1 MTKTILVIA
10 AFFLSAC
17 GGAPAQSSGSPGEQS
32 QAVTPSVSGSYA
44 LTMSSPIVN
53 AFTAFS
59 GTMVVTQSGNQ
70 LTATAAVSNPN
81 LPDPSFSAQTV
92 TLSGTVS
99 DAGDVTLS
107 GAGLAMQGKFSAAD
121 GSLSGGCTGLYAGA
135 VWKATL
141 R

>member
-1 MTKTILVIA
+1 MTKSILVIA
-10 AFFLSAC
+10 ALFLAAC
-17 GGAPAQSSGSPGEQS
+17 GGTTAQSSVPGEQS
-32 QAVTPSVSGSYA
+32 QAVTPSVSGGYA
-44 LTMSSPIVN
+44 LTMSSPIAN

-59 GTMVVTQSGNQ
+59 GTMQVTQSGNQ
-70 LTATAAVSNPN
+70 LTASATVSNPN

-92 TLSGTVS
+92 TLSGTIS

-107 GAGLAMQGKFSAAD
+107 GAGLALQGKFSAAD
-121 GSLSGGCTGLYAGA
+121 GSLSGGCAGLYAGA